1 MSTTLKMPKPLTI
14 QQRVKVATQQLRE
27 LVDADDVKLLNAAIA
42 EAAAAE
48 AVRNMGFRATVRR
61 LYEDLSALPAP
72 VKKAQRSQEQPLSK
86 LVPLPGSEGARFDPF
101 APLNAYTLLRL
112 YGPHQ
117 LREALQGY
125 SLDALREAASQVR
138 QNFPKTKPMDARKI
152 DSLIDYIV
160 EHLTATK

>member
-1 MSTTLKMPKPLTI
+1 MSTTLKMPKPLTV

-48 AVRNMGFRATVRR
+48 AVRNMEFRATVRR
-61 LYEDLSALPAP
+61 LYEDLSALPATAT
-72 VKKAQRSQEQPLSK
+72 KAQRSQEHPSST

-101 APLNAYTLLRL
+101 APLDPYALLRL
-112 YGPHQ
+112 YGRHQ
-117 LREALQGY
+117 LRTALQGY
-125 SLDALREAASQVR
+125 SSDALREAVMAVR
-138 QNFPKTKPMDARKI
+138 QNYPGTKPKDARKV

-160 EHLTATK
+160 QHLTAAE